1 MNKKRLFIFKQA
13 LALFMVLCSMWGW
26 GQAALPLSRTTWTG
40 AEPTGW
46 TQNQTTDRTTTGAC
60 SGSNA
65 LIFGANG
72 AWTQVY
78 FNSTPDKLNFS
89 LKKQSTSGQSKV
101 VAEQS
106 SDGAAWTLIGEYGTA
121 TGSTAITDCGNIQV
135 SLLTTTR
142 YVRWTYTK
150 ATGNIDMDDVS
161 ISAGAEAVCNEGT
174 LIAGTTNATG
184 TEVASGGST
193 NLSLTGASTGS
204 GLSYQWQSSPNGT
217 TWTDI
222 SGATNATYSATN
234 ITTPTYYRAAVTC
247 GTTTVESEP
256 VIITVTYCTPTY
268 SSGGTNDKITNVTLG
283 TLNNSASGATSAPY
297 YTFYNTVTIPDITQ
311 SQTASVS
318 VTFGSDTKQYGAVW
332 IDFNQNNIFEA
343 SEGAVSPNAGA
354 NGTYIFNIAVP
365 SGAILGNTR
374 MRIRGGDDSALT
386 TGDACT
392 TKTYGETED
401 YIVNI
406 VAQKPTVT
414 ADAGSLTVF
423 TYVEGAGPSAEQSF
437 TVTGVN
443 LTTTIT
449 AIAPTNWEVSSTSG
463 TGFGTTAALP
473 AAGGKIY
480 TRLVEGLPASTSY
493 SGSISLASTGATTV
507 NVPVSGSVTANTP
520 NLVLSGTPLNLGS
533 SCPGTAANTVTY
545 TITNNGGGAA
555 SNVEVTSSDPQ
566 FVVSNLSSTSIAA
579 GDTATFDV
587 TFTPNAAGAQN
598 ATITVSSTGS
608 NSPTL
613 ALTGTGSAT
622 ANPVVTT
629 QAASAVGDT
638 GATLN
643 GDVTSLG
650 SCLASVLTEK
660 GFVYGTALS
669 PELNGGTFNAVGTV
683 TVAAYNLAL
692 TTLMPATQ
700 YYYKSYV
707 KDASGQ
713 YVYGAEETFTTVL
726 NAPVATAATNV
737 TPVGF
742 TANWNAVNGA
752 ESYVLEVY
760 EETGAPMTDLIISE
774 YVEGSSNNKYIEIYN
789 GTGASIDLSNYRLRS
804 FANGASDAGQ
814 DIQLSG
820 TLSNGTTAVFKNS
833 AANLSLPVGV
843 TATNNAAMNFN
854 GNDAVALY
862 KVSSSAYVD
871 IFGVIGKDPGTAW
884 TGAGG
889 YTTLDKTL
897 RRKATVASGVTV
909 NPTAFTTL
917 TTEWDLFNIDTV
929 TGLGSHT
936 ANTIAQALVSTQ
948 NVGNVLTFNVTGLN
962 PNTNYTYNVKA
973 VNGSVTSAASN
984 TIGVTTLGIP
994 TWNGT
999 EWSNTNGP
1007 DSSTPAII
1015 DGDYEGPAITA
1026 QSLTINADK
1035 TLTVTDFVSAGN
1047 VTNNGNILVADGA
1060 NFVQNGTFTA
1070 GAGSSFKVRKDTKPV
1085 KRLAYIN
1092 WSSPMAG
1099 SSQTLKDFSFGKNPD
1114 GSNQSATGTV
1124 FNRYFSYNNNAF
1136 VSVPETT
1143 TFQAGAGYQ
1152 IRTPNDFT
1160 TTPQVFHGQFEG
1172 TTPNTGAISVHH
1184 NGIIT
1189 GDYVLLG
1196 NPYPSAISI
1205 NDFLTHNPGTQGTF
1219 YIWNSG
1225 AEMID
1230 NAYGGG
1236 NYNTYAPNT
1245 GSVPAG
1251 SINGYIPVGQG
1262 FFIKR
1267 GAAIAPFVFTNAMRQ
1282 TTQDGVFSKAATAD
1296 KFWLELT
1303 APSGSKPQMLIG
1315 FNAAATAGY
1324 DAGFDA
1330 ALFGTN
1336 ADALYSEVNGTKLV
1350 IDAHGTFSSD
1360 DTFALKADLSAAGNH
1375 TIGILKS
1382 EGVFANG
1389 QQIWLKDQLTG
1400 ITALI
1405 SEQPYAFSAGAG
1417 TLANRFV
1424 LQFKPGGALATDSA
1438 VKSDINIYSAGSE
1451 VHAKSSENIKSLNVY
1466 DMSGRMIAK
1475 APAAQKEIVLNVAYK
1490 GVVLVKAQ
1498 LANGTVKTTKL
1509 MLK

>member
-13 LALFMVLCSMWGW
+13 LALFMVLCSVWGW
-26 GQAALPLSRTTWTG
+26 GQTTTTYSFSTG
-40 AEPTGW
+40 AVTGLEANPPV
-46 TQNQTTDRTTTGAC
+46 TVDANIAFSSHKNGGTSNPALNSGHLRLYQHSTKGGSIKIYAQNGVTIT
-60 SGSNA
+60 
-65 LIFGANG
+65 
-72 AWTQVY
+72 
-78 FNSTPDKLNFS
+78 
-89 LKKQSTSGQSKV
+89 KV
-101 VAEQS
+101 VVNASSGDGDGPAGYSVDGTTEVGTF
-106 SDGAAWTLIGEYGTA
+106 SDG
-121 TGSTAITDCGNIQV
+121 
-135 SLLTTTR
+135 TT
-142 YVRWTYTK
+142 VYTM
-150 ATGNIDMDDVS
+150 N
-161 ISAGAEAVCNEGT
+161 
-174 LIAGTTNATG
+174 
-184 TEVASGGST
+184 
-193 NLSLTGASTGS
+193 NLSATKYVEFYNKGNSSSTR
-204 GLSYQWQSSPNGT
+204 
-217 TWTDI
+217 
-222 SGATNATYSATN
+222 TYVSN
-234 ITTPTYYRAAVTC
+234 FV
-247 GTTTVESEP
+247 
-256 VIITVTYCTPTY
+256 VTYETP
-268 SSGGTNDKITNVTLG
+268 SVN
-283 TLNNSASGATSAPY
+283 P
-297 YTFYNTVTIPDITQ
+297 TI
-311 SQTASVS
+311 
-318 VTFGSDTKQYGAVW
+318 
-332 IDFNQNNIFEA
+332 
-343 SEGAVSPNAGA
+343 
-354 NGTYIFNIAVP
+354 
-365 SGAILGNTR
+365 
-374 MRIRGGDDSALT
+374 
-386 TGDACT
+386 
-392 TKTYGETED
+392 
-401 YIVNI
+401 
-406 VAQKPTVT
+406 T
-414 ADAGSLTVF
+414 ADASSLTSF
-423 TYVEGAGPSAEQSF
+423 TYLEGNGPSAEQSF
-437 TVTGVN
+437 TVTGTN
-443 LTTTIT
+443 LSSDIT
-449 AIAPTNWEVSSTSG
+449 ATAPANWEISSTSG

-473 AAGGKIY
+473 APGGTIY
-480 TRLVEGLPASTSY
+480 TRLIAGLPASASY
-493 SGSISLASTGATTV
+493 SGNISLASTGATTV

-555 SNVEVTSSDPQ
+555 SNVVVTSDNTQ
-566 FVVSNLSSTSIAA
+566 FVMSNLTATDIAA

-613 ALTGTGSAT
+613 ALTGTGNAT
-622 ANPVVTT
+622 VNPVVTT
-629 QAASAVGDT
+629 QAASALADT

-643 GDVTSLG
+643 GNVTSLG
-650 SCLASVLTEK
+650 SCLASALTER
-660 GFVYGTALS
+660 GFVYGTAS
-669 PELNGGTFNAVGTV
+669 TPELNSGTFAAVGTV
-683 TVAAYNLAL
+683 ATGAYNLAL

-713 YVYGAEETFTTVL
+713 YVYGAEQTFTTVL

-752 ESYVLEVY
+752 ESYELDVY
-760 EETGAPMTDLIISE
+760 EKVENISPNLVVNPGFENSTLDPWTFEPGMNQVISNSPVKTGTASLYSTVTTTRNFNQDIALENGKEYKLKFSYYIDPSSTGNGFRVWTTTGAT
-774 YVEGSSNNKYIEIYN
+774 V
-789 GTGASIDLSNYRLRS
+789 
-804 FANGASDAGQ
+804 
-814 DIQLSG
+814 QL
-820 TLSNGTTAVFKNS
+820 
-833 AANLSLPVGV
+833 P
-843 TATNNAAMNFN
+843 
-854 GNDAVALY
+854 
-862 KVSSSAYVD
+862 SSSAYYNTKGSWIDVEHT
-871 IFGVIGKDPGTAW
+871 FT
-884 TGAGG
+884 
-889 YTTLDKTL
+889 
-897 RRKATVASGVTV
+897 ASGS
-909 NPTAFTTL
+909 NLTL
-917 TTEWDLFNIDTV
+917 NLRLYNGVKIYFDDFDLRKSESILTNNYILNAT
-929 TGLGSHT
+929 
-936 ANTIAQALVSTQ
+936 
-948 NVGNVLTFNVTGLN
+948 NVGNVTSYEVTGLN
-962 PNTNYTYNVKA
+962 PESTYYYVVRA
-973 VNGSVTSAASN
+973 VSGSVTSASSN
-984 TIGVTTLGIP
+984 TIEVTTQGTP

-999 EWSNTNGP
+999 AWSNTNGP
-1007 DSSTPAII
+1007 DASTPAII

-1026 QSLTINADK
+1026 QSLTVNAGK
-1035 TLTVTDFVSAGN
+1035 TLTVTDYVSAGN
-1047 VTNNGNILVADGA
+1047 VTNNGNIIVADGA
-1060 NFVQNGTFTA
+1060 NFVQTGGTFTA

-1099 SSQTLKDFSFGKNPD
+1099 LTQTLKDFSYGKKAD

-1124 FNRYFSYNNNAF
+1124 DNRFFTYNNNTF
-1136 VSVPETT
+1136 VSISPTT
-1143 TFQAGAGYQ
+1143 TFEAGAGYQ

-1205 NDFLTHNPGTQGTF
+1205 SDFLTHNPGTQGTF

-1282 TTQDGVFSKAATAD
+1282 TTEDGVFSKAATTD

-1360 DTFALKADLSAAGNH
+1360 DTFALKADLSAAGNY

-1382 EGVFANG
+1382 EGVFASG

-1400 ITALI
+1400 TTTLI
-1405 SEQPYAFSAGAG
+1405 SDQPYAFTADAG

-1438 VKSDINIYSAGSE
+1438 VKSDIHIYSAGSE
-1451 VHAKSSENIKSLNVY
+1451 VHAKSSENITSLHVY

>member
-1 MNKKRLFIFKQA
+1 MPASFNNNPTARIRFYYHNGSGGTTGNRPKIA
-13 LALFMVLCSMWGW
+13 LDNILVTS
-26 GQAALPLSRTTWTG
+26 TG
-40 AEPTGW
+40 AS
-46 TQNQTTDRTTTGAC
+46 AC
-60 SGSNA
+60 DPA
-65 LIFGANG
+65 
-72 AWTQVY
+72 
-78 FNSTPDKLNFS
+78 
-89 LKKQSTSGQSKV
+89 
-101 VAEQS
+101 
-106 SDGAAWTLIGEYGTA
+106 TLT
-121 TGSTAITDCGNIQV
+121 
-135 SLLTTTR
+135 
-142 YVRWTYTK
+142 
-150 ATGNIDMDDVS
+150 
-161 ISAGAEAVCNEGT
+161 
-174 LIAGTTNATG
+174 AGTTNAT
-184 TEVASGGST
+184 TTQVASGGST

-204 GLSYQWQSSPNGT
+204 GLSYQWQSSPNGA
-217 TWTDI
+217 TWTNI

-234 ITTPTYYRAAVTC
+234 ITALTHYRALVTC
-247 GTTTVESEP
+247 GATTVESEP
-256 VIITVTYCTPTY
+256 IIITVTYCTPTY
-268 SSGGTNDKITNVTLG
+268 STGGTNDKITNVTLG
-283 TLNNSASGATSAPY
+283 TLNNSASGATSAPF

-318 VTFGSDTKQYGAVW
+318 VTFGSDTNQYGAVW
-332 IDFNQNNIFEA
+332 IDFNQNNIFET
-343 SEGAVSPNAGA
+343 SEGAVSTNAGA
-354 NGTYIFNIAVP
+354 NGNYIFNIPVP

-386 TGDACT
+386 TGDACS

-406 VAQKPTVT
+406 VAQGPTVT
-414 ADAGSLTVF
+414 ADAGSLTAF
-423 TYVEGAGPSAEQSF
+423 TYVEGSGPSAEQNF

-449 AIAPTNWEVSSTSG
+449 AVAPTNWEVSSTSG

-493 SGSISLASTGATTV
+493 SGNISLASTGATTV
-507 NVPVSGSVTANTP
+507 NVTVSGSVTANTP

-533 SCPGTAANTVTY
+533 SCPGTVANTVTY

-555 SNVEVTSSDPQ
+555 SNVVVTSDNTQ
-566 FVVSNLSSTSIAA
+566 FVMSNLTATDIAA
-579 GDTATFDV
+579 GDTAMFDV

-613 ALTGTGSAT
+613 ALTGTGNAT
-622 ANPVVTT
+622 VNPVVTT
-629 QAASAVGDT
+629 QAASALADT

-643 GDVTSLG
+643 GNVTSLG
-650 SCLASVLTEK
+650 SCLASALTER
-660 GFVYGTALS
+660 GFVYGTAS
-669 PELNGGTFNAVGTV
+669 TPELNSGTFAAVGTV
-683 TVAAYNLAL
+683 ATGAYNLAL

-713 YVYGAEETFTTVL
+713 YVYGAEQTFTTVL
-726 NAPVATAATNV
+726 NAPAATAATNV

-752 ESYVLEVY
+752 ESYELDVY
-760 EETGAPMTDLIISE
+760 EKVENISPNLVVNPGFENSTLDPWTFEPGMNQVISNSPVKTGT
-774 YVEGSSNNKYIEIYN
+774 
-789 GTGASIDLSNYRLRS
+789 ASLYS
-804 FANGASDAGQ
+804 
-814 DIQLSG
+814 
-820 TLSNGTTAVFKNS
+820 T
-833 AANLSLPVGV
+833 V
-843 TATNNAAMNFN
+843 TATRNFN
-854 GNDAVALY
+854 QDIAVENGKEY
-862 KVSSSAYVD
+862 KLKFSYYIDPSSTGTGFRVWTTTGATVQLPSSSAYYNTKGSWIDVEHT
-871 IFGVIGKDPGTAW
+871 FT
-884 TGAGG
+884 
-889 YTTLDKTL
+889 
-897 RRKATVASGVTV
+897 ASGS
-909 NPTAFTTL
+909 NLTL
-917 TTEWDLFNIDTV
+917 NLRLYNGVKIYFDDFDLRNSESILTNNYILNA
-929 TGLGSHT
+929 T
-936 ANTIAQALVSTQ
+936 
-948 NVGNVLTFNVTGLN
+948 NVGNVTSYEVTGLN
-962 PNTNYTYNVKA
+962 PESTYYYVVRA
-973 VNGSVTSAASN
+973 VSGSVTSASSN
-984 TIGVTTLGIP
+984 TIEVTTQGTP

-999 EWSNTNGP
+999 EWSNTTGP
-1007 DSSTPAII
+1007 DATTPAII
-1015 DGDYEGPAITA
+1015 DGDYEGAAITA
-1026 QSLTINADK
+1026 QSLTINAGK
-1035 TLTVTDFVSAGN
+1035 TLTVNNYVSVGN

-1060 NFVQNGTFTA
+1060 NFVQTGTFTA

-1085 KRLAYIN
+1085 KRLAYVN
-1092 WSSPMAG
+1092 WSSPMDG
-1099 SSQTLKDFSFGKNPD
+1099 SAQTLKEFSFGKKAD
-1114 GSNQSATGTV
+1114 GTNQSATGTV
-1124 FNRYFSYNNNAF
+1124 DGRFFTYNNNVFA
-1136 VSVPETT
+1136 VVAPTS
-1143 TFQAGAGYQ
+1143 TFQSGAGYQ

-1172 TTPNTGAISVHH
+1172 TTPNTGAISVDHID
-1184 NGIIT
+1184 IIT

-1205 NDFLTHNPGTQGTF
+1205 NDFLTANPDTQKTI
-1219 YIWNSG
+1219 YIWNSE

-1230 NAYGGG
+1230 NTYGGG

-1251 SINGYIPVGQG
+1251 AINGYIPVGQG
-1262 FFIKR
+1262 FFIER
-1267 GAAIAPFVFTNAMRQ
+1267 GTATAPFVFENSMRR
-1282 TTQDGVFSKAATAD
+1282 TTEDGVFSKAATAD

-1303 APSGSKPQMLIG
+1303 VPSGSKPQMLIG
-1315 FNAAATAGY
+1315 FNAAATADY
-1324 DAGFDA
+1324 DAGFDG

-1360 DTFALKADLSAAGNH
+1360 DTFALKADLSAAGNY

-1400 ITALI
+1400 TTTLI
-1405 SEQPYAFSAGAG
+1405 SEQPYAFSADAG

-1438 VKSDINIYSAGSE
+1438 VKSDIRIYSAGSD
-1451 VHAKSSENIKSLNVY
+1451 VHAKSSENITSLHVY